1 MTQSNSIRATFQVPY
16 DYEVLFTRDVLNA
29 ENPVLRDAFA
39 PPRARVLPVLDAG
52 LVEHHPGLADAF
64 VDYAAAHGDRI
75 DLAAPPLTL
84 PGGEDVKEDARHV
97 QTVLEAINE
106 HGIDRHAYV
115 VGFGGGAFLDAVG
128 FATTIAHRGV
138 RMVRLPSTVLA
149 QNDAGIGVKNGI
161 NAFGKKNFVG
171 AFAPP
176 AAVINDADFLAT
188 LSDRDWRAG
197 TSEAVKV
204 ALLRDAAFFAELEDL
219 AYPITQR
226 DPEAMQALIHRCAE
240 LHVRHIAGAGDPFE
254 LGSARPL
261 DFGHWSAHK
270 LEKLSGHGLRHGEA
284 VAIGIALDTTYA
296 HLAGILGEADWRRS
310 LALLEALGFEL
321 AATELDHPALLD
333 GLVEF
338 REHLG
343 GELTVTVIDA
353 IGSQVDIH
361 EIDARMM
368 VAAIGELRGAIGA
381 RV

>member
-1 MTQSNSIRATFQVPY
+1 VTESSSIRATFSVPY
-16 DYEVLFTRDVLNA
+16 DYEVLFTRDVLDA
-29 ENPVLRDAFA
+29 ENPTLREALA
-39 PPRARVLPVLDAG
+39 PGARVLPVLDAG

-64 VDYAAAHGDRI
+64 VAYAAAHRERI
-75 DLAAPPLTL
+75 DLAAHPLVL
-84 PGGEDVKEDARHV
+84 PGGEAVKEDPRHV
-97 QTVLEAINE
+97 GTVLEAIEE
-106 HGIDRHAYV
+106 HAIDRHAYV
-115 VGFGGGAFLDAVG
+115 VAIGGGAFLDAVG
-128 FATTIAHRGV
+128 FAATIAHRGV
-138 RMVRLPSTVLA
+138 RMIRLPSTVLA

-161 NAFGKKNFVG
+161 NAFAKKNFVG

-176 AAVINDADFLAT
+176 AAVINDAELLTT

-226 DPEAMQALIHRCAE
+226 DPEAMGRLIHRCAE
-240 LHVRHIAGAGDPFE
+240 LHLQHIAGAGDPFE

-261 DFGHWSAHK
+261 DFGHWAAHK

-296 HLAGILGEADWRRS
+296 LLAGILGEEDWRR
-310 LALLEALGFEL
+310 AIGLLESLGFEL
-321 AATELDHPALLD
+321 TAPELDDPALLD

-343 GELTVTVIDA
+343 GELTITVIDA
-353 IGSQVDIH
+353 IGSQLDVH
-361 EIDARMM
+361 EINPRLMRAT
-368 VAAIGELRGAIGA
+368 VSALRGAIGA